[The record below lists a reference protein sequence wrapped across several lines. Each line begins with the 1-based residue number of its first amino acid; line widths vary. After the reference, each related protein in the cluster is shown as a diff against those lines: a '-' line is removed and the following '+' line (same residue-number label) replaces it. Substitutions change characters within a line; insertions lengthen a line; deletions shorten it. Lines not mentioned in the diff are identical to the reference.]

1 MSVSLSQR
9 RTPSLNWVETP
20 ARKIAIML
28 AFVSAIPS
36 PVLASDAASV
46 PTRGK
51 VAASKSSAVKS
62 DLFFEQARQLRANT
76 CAGLYAALG
85 NSAVEGST
93 YTLRTEADS
102 GAPEARPLQGT
113 VGMAYK
119 LPDVKG
125 QAAALVSAA
134 RVGDK
139 CEGQFVRIVPFQVN
153 CSQVLRD
160 FPAGSKP
167 ISNLSGVPLYQL
179 GGNGGQALTIP
190 TGETCIVVSI
200 VRGQQRL

>member
-1 MSVSLSQR
+1 MSVSLNQR
-9 RTPSLNWVETP
+9 RTESLGFVKRP
-20 ARKIAIML
+20 AVNLAIIL
-28 AFVSAIPS
+28 ALISAFPS
-36 PVLASDAASV
+36 PVLASDAVSA
-46 PTRGK
+46 PIKMAAGK
-51 VAASKSSAVKS
+51 TSAAKS
-62 DLFFEQARQLRANT
+62 DLFSEQARQLRANT

-113 VGMAYK
+113 VGMTYK

-167 ISNLSGVPLYQL
+167 IGNLSGVALYRL
-179 GGNGGQALTIP
+179 GGNGGEALTIP
-190 TGETCIVVSI
+190 NGETCIVVSI